1 MRFPG
6 YAGRVLRVDLTL
18 ETVEK
23 QDLEPDVLRRWV
35 GASGLA
41 AKLIYDEV
49 PAGVDAFDPAN
60 KIAIMTGPLTGT
72 KAISTPRYT
81 IASKSPLNGYYA
93 ASSASGTFGTHLKL
107 AGYDGI
113 VIEGE
118 AKEPVY
124 LYVSEGRVQLRPAS
138 HVWGAK
144 VRDTMLVLQEEAPG
158 KAVIA
163 TIGPAGE
170 NRVRYASVMSGWRA
184 HGRSGLGA
192 VFGAKRLKAVIVQA
206 SDGAVDVSDP
216 AGPTAFSRDVGKR
229 AVDKGSVAYYRDL
242 GTAGHVSA
250 MNELG
255 ILPTHNSQSGTF
267 AGADR
272 ISGTRMSEDV
282 VVLSRACN
290 GLCPLQCEK
299 LSLVKSGV
307 HAGAFCR
314 GPEYETLFA
323 LGSQCGNDDL
333 GALVAAAEACDNY
346 GLDTM
351 STGNSIAF
359 AMELSQR
366 GLLPR
371 DLWPEPLQFGDAD
384 AMLRLIHQITFR
396 TGLGDLLAEGTRRA
410 AERLNGKATA
420 YALHVKGVELP
431 AYDPRGV
438 TGMALAYATGF
449 RGADHLRAWTI
460 AKEIFAPGSDRYT
473 QDGKPG
479 IVKEMQDFRSAVD
492 AAGLC
497 VFLAKD
503 IVTDELTGLLNTVTG
518 FDMSTEELLTVGERI
533 WNQERLLAA
542 REGIGRADDTLPDRL
557 LDEPLPDGPAEGHTV
572 GRERLSEMLS
582 EYYALRGWDQES
594 GHPKPE
600 TLERLGL

>member
-1 MRFPG
+1 
-6 YAGRVLRVDLTL
+6 
-18 ETVEK
+18 
-23 QDLEPDVLRRWV
+23 
-35 GASGLA
+35 
-41 AKLIYDEV
+41 
-49 PAGVDAFDPAN
+49 
-60 KIAIMTGPLTGT
+60 
-72 KAISTPRYT
+72 
-81 IASKSPLNGYYA
+81 
-93 ASSASGTFGTHLKL
+93 
-107 AGYDGI
+107 
-113 VIEGE
+113 
-118 AKEPVY
+118 
-124 LYVSEGRVQLRPAS
+124 
-138 HVWGAK
+138 
-144 VRDTMLVLQEEAPG
+144 
-158 KAVIA
+158 
-163 TIGPAGE
+163 
-170 NRVRYASVMSGWRA
+170 
-184 HGRSGLGA
+184 
-192 VFGAKRLKAVIVQA
+192 
-206 SDGAVDVSDP
+206 
-216 AGPTAFSRDVGKR
+216 
-229 AVDKGSVAYYRDL
+229 
-242 GTAGHVSA
+242 

-255 ILPTHNSQSGTF
+255 ILPTRNSQSGTF
-267 AGADR
+267 AGADK
-272 ISGTRMSEDV
+272 ISGARMSEDV
-282 VVLSRACN
+282 VLLSRACN

-299 LSLVKSGV
+299 LSLVRSGA

-333 GALVAAAEACDNY
+333 GALVAAAEACDNF

-366 GLLPR
+366 GLLPG
-371 DLWPEPLQFGDAD
+371 DLWPDPLQFGDAD

-410 AERLNGKATA
+410 AEHLGGKARA
-420 YALHVKGVELP
+420 YALHVKGAELP

-473 QDGKPG
+473 ADGKPR

-503 IVTDELTGLLNTVTG
+503 ITVEELVTLINGVTG
-518 FDMSTEELLTVGERI
+518 FDMTTDELLTVGERI

-542 REGIGRADDTLPDRL
+542 REGIDRADDTLPDRL
-557 LDEPLPDGPAEGHTV
+557 LDEPLPDGPAEGHAV
-572 GRERLSEMLS
+572 GREVLNDMIG
-582 EYYALRGWDQES
+582 EYYTLRGWDQER